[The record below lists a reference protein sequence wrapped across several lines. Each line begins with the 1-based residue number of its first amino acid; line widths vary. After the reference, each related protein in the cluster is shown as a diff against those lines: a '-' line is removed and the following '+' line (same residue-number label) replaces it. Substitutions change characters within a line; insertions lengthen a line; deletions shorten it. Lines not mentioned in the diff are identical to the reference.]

1 MRNRFHSLC
10 PYFAMFP
17 ESFVERWVGELTRP
31 GDVVLDPFCGRG
43 TTPFQSLLMDRE
55 AIACD
60 VNDVA
65 YCVTKAKT
73 SAPRIET
80 VSDRICELDANF
92 DARKWWKQASLLPE
106 FFQHA
111 YSRRTLQQLC
121 YLREH
126 LHWRT
131 RKSDTMIAALVLG
144 SLHGEMDKS
153 TAYLSN
159 QMPRTIST
167 KPLYSIKFWNERNL
181 VAPERN
187 VFELLAS
194 RANFRYLSIPPK
206 GKVTVFHRD
215 MRELPNCLSNQKIR
229 CVITSPPYLDVT
241 NFEEDQWL
249 RLWFLGGPDHP
260 VRCRLS
266 RDDRHTNAENYWSF
280 ISDMWR
286 SLGALLASKSH
297 VVVRIGSRTS
307 PPDRLLKTLTASAV
321 FCGRKFDL
329 ISHEI
334 SELRNRQ
341 TDAFRPG
348 SRGCLVELDA
358 HFLIR

>member
-65 YCVTKAKT
+65 FCVTKAKT
-73 SAPRIET
+73 CAPRIGT
-80 VSDRICELDANF
+80 VADRIHELNTNF
-92 DARKWWKQASLLPE
+92 DARQWWKQASQLPE

-111 YSRRTLQQLC
+111 FSRRTLQQLC
-121 YLREH
+121 YLRGS
-126 LHWRT
+126 LRWR
-131 RKSDTMIAALVLG
+131 RRQSDTMVAALVLG

-153 TAYLSN
+153 NAYLSN

-167 KPLYSIKFWNERNL
+167 KPDYSIRFWKEREL
-181 VAPERN
+181 LAPERD
-187 VFELLAS
+187 VFEVIAS
-194 RANFRYLSIPPK
+194 RADFRYLSMPPTRRA
-206 GKVTVFHRD
+206 TVLHKD
-215 MRELPNCLSNQKIR
+215 MRELPNCLANQRIR

-249 RLWFLGGPDHP
+249 RLWFLGGPDRP
-260 VRCRLS
+260 VRRRLS
-266 RDDRHTNAENYWSF
+266 RDDRHTSAKCYWDF
-280 ISDMWR
+280 IADMWR
-286 SLGALLASKSH
+286 SLGAILSRQSN
-297 VVVRIGSRTS
+297 VVIRIGSRS
-307 PPDRLLKTLTASAV
+307 LPPERLLQTLKASTV
-321 FCGRKFDL
+321 FCGRKFEL
-329 ISHEI
+329 VSHEI

-348 SRGCLVELDA
+348 SRGCLLEVDA